1 MPIISTTPVRPGQN
15 GGTGAVD
22 ALHIEEYTNEL
33 HGTIDRKSVLAPWVP
48 TRTVQGTSVLQSYA
62 VGETALQKLV
72 PGEAPDGTAA
82 KFGKNNLTIDTVILG
97 RNIVPLLDDF
107 QTKYDAR
114 AAIGREH
121 GKKHAKFKD
130 QAFFIQA
137 IKAGLLTDTKYTGV
151 SGAGHSGGNKVT
163 MNASADA
170 SDPALMYDYL
180 GQLMVKFQNKDI
192 DPADEDMIITV
203 RPELFMTLLQ
213 NEWLVNTNY
222 VTSAG
227 TSVDAM
233 VLKTYGVP
241 VISST
246 NFMGGQNVTGH
257 YLSNAANGNAYDGD
271 FTKVVAGVFSPMA
284 LMAGETIP
292 LTTNVWFNDLDKQWY
307 IDSWTSF
314 GVGPDRAEYAGL
326 IVAP

>member
-1 MPIISTTPVRPGQN
+1 MPIITNSPVRPGQN

-22 ALHIEEYTNEL
+22 ALHIEEFTNEL
-33 HGTIDRKSVLAPWVP
+33 HGTVERKSVLAPWVP

-62 VGETALQKLV
+62 VGETTLQKLV

-107 QTKYDAR
+107 QTKYNAR
-114 AAIGREH
+114 AAIGQEQ

-163 MNASADA
+163 MAAAGDA
-170 SDPALMYDYL
+170 LDPALMYDYL
-180 GQLMVKFQNKDI
+180 GQLVVKFQNKDI
-192 DPADEDMIITV
+192 DPTTEDMIVAV

-213 NEWLVNTNY
+213 NEWLINTNY
-222 VTSAG
+222 TTAAG
-227 TSVDAM
+227 NSVSAM
-233 VLKTYGVP
+233 VLKTYNIP

-246 NFMGGQNVTGH
+246 NFVGGQNITGH
-257 YLSNAANGNAYDGD
+257 YLSNSNNGNAYDGD

-314 GVGPDRAEYAGL
+314 GVGPDRAEYSGL